1 MQTHTHTYTGG
12 TLVYL
17 CDPRKHLFYLNKPKK
32 IKRANRKKFARLLR
46 AGVAVAVAATAGV
59 AVQPNP
65 HAASDKTTTK
75 IESVCEKSKIVIE
88 SKAYGT

>member
-17 CDPRKHLFYLNKPKK
+17 CGPRKHLFYLNKPKRNKPKK

-59 AVQPNP
+59 AAQPNP
-65 HAASDKTTTK
+65 HATSNKTTTK
-75 IESVCEKSKIVIE
+75 I
-88 SKAYGT
+88 